1 MNELLTLN
9 YPYIVFSG
17 LIATVVMTT
26 LLQGS
31 LELGFSRLSMP
42 LLVGTIFTGHR
53 SLAVILGFSLY
64 FLGGVL
70 FAFFYLFLFSAIGTT
85 HWLAGLAIGA
95 FHGLFFLV
103 VILPVL
109 PYLHPRMATEY
120 DGPSVL
126 RRLEPPGFM
135 GLNYGYRTPLTT
147 MVGHTAYGLMMALLI
162 PLTP

>member
-1 MNELLTLN
+1 MNELTLS
-9 YPYIVFSG
+9 YLYVAFSG

-42 LLVGTIFTGHR
+42 LLVGTIFTGNR
-53 SLAVILGFSLY
+53 SLAIILGFILY

-70 FAFFYLFLFSAIGTT
+70 FAFFYLFLFSAIGTM

-95 FHGLFFLV
+95 FHGLFFLM

-135 GLNYGYRTPLTT
+135 GLNYGYRTPLATI
-147 MVGHTAYGLMMALLI
+147 VGHASYGLMMALFISLA
-162 PLTP
+162 P

>member
-9 YPYIVFSG
+9 YPYIAFSG

-26 LLQGS
+26 LMQGS

-42 LLVGTIFTGHR
+42 LLVGTIFSGHR
-53 SLAVILGFSLY
+53 SLAVILGFTLY

-70 FAFFYLFLFSAIGTT
+70 FAFIYLFLFSAIGTT

-103 VILPVL
+103 VVLPVL

-147 MVGHTAYGLMMALLI
+147 IVGHTSYGLIMSLFIPLI
-162 PLTP
+162 P

>member
-9 YPYIVFSG
+9 YPYIVFGG

-26 LLQGS
+26 LMQGS

-42 LLVGTIFTGHR
+42 LLVGTIFSGHR
-53 SLAVILGFSLY
+53 SLAVILGFIFY

-70 FAFFYLFLFSAIGTT
+70 FAFIYLFLFSVIGTT
-85 HWLAGLAIGA
+85 HWLAGLVIGA

-103 VILPVL
+103 VVLPVL

-147 MVGHTAYGLMMALLI
+147 LVGHASYGLMMALFIPLI
-162 PLTP
+162 P

>member
-1 MNELLTLN
+1 MIELLTLN

-31 LELGFSRLSMP
+31 LELGYSRLSMP
-42 LLVGTIFTGHR
+42 LLVGTILTGNR
-53 SLAVILGFSLY
+53 SLAVILGFILY

-95 FHGLFFLV
+95 FHGLFFLMV
-103 VILPVL
+103 VLPVL

-135 GLNYGYRTPLTT
+135 GLNYGYRTPLATI
-147 MVGHTAYGLMMALLI
+147 VGHTSYGLMMALFIPLI
-162 PLTP
+162 P

>member
-53 SLAVILGFSLY
+53 SLAVILGFILY

-162 PLTP
+162 PLIP